1 MEFYH
6 GNKIEKTTD
15 NPRTRLNCQ
24 DWLREHGWL
33 DVPRSACIGCPF
45 HSNAEWKALTPG
57 EFADAVDFDRSIRRC
72 GGVRGDM
79 FIHSKGIPLESAD
92 LRTDADNGQL
102 SLWDNECEGLC
113 GV

>member
-1 MEFYH
+1 
-6 GNKIEKTTD
+6 
-15 NPRTRLNCQ
+15 
-24 DWLREHGWL
+24 
-33 DVPRSACIGCPF
+33 
-45 HSNAEWKALTPG
+45 
-57 EFADAVDFDRSIRRC
+57 
-72 GGVRGDM
+72 M